1 MAESSKNRPA
11 VPVWTWRDAIR
22 KTPVPPLTKHICN
35 CIANYVSDVG
45 KGAFPSVRQLIDDSG
60 MSNKSV
66 AAHLQNA
73 VDAGLLE
80 IEREKGKDG
89 RFGRSTYYPRF
100 PDDMV
105 LKRRADRVID
115 ADEADDQVNELHAAS
130 PSEGDT
136 RGDADDDADQVNE
149 LHTDRPSEAASPG
162 PSEPPSRHQVKEL
175 HSKRTIQVELSTHT
189 PNPSLPERPPDV
201 CVGGGKPVDPV
212 LIELGQAEQGRHVV
226 ESYIRPLWG
235 ALRLPGGVEA
245 VPFLAGIRDALAV
258 VEPEVLERAA
268 LITQRTRT
276 VWPSPAQ
283 AYKLANEAAVDVPL
297 KRFEREHPAFRGWLA
312 HYRATGR
319 GFWAR
324 ECEAR
329 GYVLERSAVPPVGT
343 PKPGKAA

>member
-1 MAESSKNRPA
+1 MAETSKSRPA

-115 ADEADDQVNELHAAS
+115 AEEADDQVNELHAAS
-130 PSEGDT
+130 PGEGDT
-136 RGDADDDADQVNE
+136 LGDADDDGDRVNE
-149 LHTDRPSEAASPG
+149 LHMDRPSEEASPG

-189 PNPSLPERPPDV
+189 PDPSLPERPPDV
-201 CVGGGKPVDPV
+201 CVSGGKPVDRV
-212 LIELGQAEQGRHVV
+212 LAELLTSEQGQHVV

-235 ALRLPGGVEA
+235 ALRLPGGVDPVA
-245 VPFLAGIRDALAV
+245 FLAGIRDELAD
-258 VEPEVLERAA
+258 VEPDVLERAVS
-268 LITQRTRT
+268 LTRRGRSI
-276 VWPSPAQ
+276 WPSAAQ
-283 AYKLANEAAVDVPL
+283 AVAIAREAAGNVPL
-297 KRFEREHPAFRGWLA
+297 KRFARDHAAFRGWLA

-319 GFWAR
+319 GFWATT
-324 ECEAR
+324 CEAR

-343 PKPGKAA
+343 SKPGKAA